1 MAQINGDCKP
11 GGQTGQLPCC
21 IPEDGF
27 RPQARHL
34 CVQGNG
40 NFTQHQTSEGC
51 RSKMPPGPPGCAAER
66 LLQPNNHYV
75 CDQKQVLRQ
84 QHLVKKYAGGA
95 SCNPCRPGY
104 NPDCAVP
111 LWSHNKQGF
120 RGAVPYTGPYDKEA
134 PYHYAESP
142 YYMDNDD
149 PRKFFMSGYTGFV
162 PNTQSVIGNVFP
174 LTTNKGLRKFTDL
187 QCNVKQNF
195 CKPVIVSTKDRNFV
209 PPVEQLQQCSKDP
222 LRTIQI
228 PDVGIEYDP
237 TILLDCTSSSGAGFG
252 LSSGSGSGNVSSSCC
267 GSKGDFADSGGQA
280 ALGHNQEGARRKM
293 KMFRRK
299 DPHPIYRVEEGLLPT
314 YGGHVPNQ
322 QFRFGGTFGRET
334 LNARNLS
341 KRRG

>member
-1 MAQINGDCKP
+1 
-11 GGQTGQLPCC
+11 
-21 IPEDGF
+21 
-27 RPQARHL
+27 
-34 CVQGNG
+34 
-40 NFTQHQTSEGC
+40 
-51 RSKMPPGPPGCAAER
+51 MPPGPPGCAAER
-66 LLQPNNHYV
+66 LLKPNNHYI
-75 CDQKQVLRQ
+75 CDQGKVQKQ
-84 QHLVKKYAGGA
+84 HELVNKYAGGA
-95 SCNPCRPGY
+95 TCDRSRPGY

-111 LWSHNKQGF
+111 LWSHNKQGY

-174 LTTNKGLRKFTDL
+174 LATNKGLRKFTDL

-195 CKPVIVSTKDRNFV
+195 CKPVIVSTKNRDFV

-222 LRTIQI
+222 LRTINI

-237 TILLDCTSSSGAGFG
+237 TILLGCG
-252 LSSGSGSGNVSSSCC
+252 SGSGSGFGFGAGSGSGADDCC
-267 GSKGDFADSGGQA
+267 GSNGDAIGFGGQGA
-280 ALGHNQEGARRKM
+280 SGPPPAGAQGQDGARRKM